1 MPRTRWRVLAL
12 TLTLT
17 MVAVACEGQSGTE
30 VPGEGDQ
37 AAAEATEV
45 AITLTDFAI
54 DPAMPEVPAGAPV
67 TFNVENEGQAPH
79 TYGVIVDGTTYETP
93 MINAG
98 ESAALEVPAL
108 AVGDYEVLCTV
119 PGHADLGMTG
129 TVHAIEGATGGGS
142 TAGGETPSHAT
153 MTAEQMAEG
162 HEQGVV
168 DFAGQLEGK
177 PLTPDHGGQLLEP
190 EMDGNVKVFALTT
203 TEEQWEIAPGEFVD
217 AMAFNGQVPGPEI
230 RVQEGDKVRFQVE
243 NQMSQP
249 FVLHFHGVTLPN
261 EMDGVPYVT
270 QPAIMPGESWT
281 YEFQIVDPPGF
292 YVYHSHF
299 NSAEQ
304 VDRGLYGA
312 LIVEPK
318 SGGWA
323 SVYDVEPDQE
333 STLFIGDGTLGYN
346 LNAKSFPATLPVVA
360 KQGEYVLYHI
370 ANEGAILHPMHMH
383 GFHFEVVGIDGFP
396 LAPDD
401 RYMLDTLVIA
411 PGARYDFIVQADN
424 PGIWAFHC
432 HILPHVEG
440 PEGMFGMVTA
450 LIVQ

>member
-1 MPRTRWRVLAL
+1 MQRVRWGAAVIALA
-12 TLTLT
+12 
-17 MVAVACEGQSGTE
+17 VFASACTVDEGTE
-30 VPGEGDQ
+30 GGGGGDQ
-37 AAAEATEV
+37 AGGAPTAVQIE
-45 AITLTDFAI
+45 LTDFAI
-54 DPAMPEVPAGAPV
+54 DPQMPEVPADTPIAFDV
-67 TFNVENEGQAPH
+67 TNAGQAPH
-79 TYGVIVDGTTYETP
+79 TFGVVVGDQTYETP
-93 MINAG
+93 MIDAG
-98 ESAALEVPAL
+98 GTAVLDVPAL
-108 AVGDYEVLCTV
+108 PAGDYETVCTV
-119 PGHADLGMTG
+119 TGHADLGMTG
-129 TVHAIEGATGGGS
+129 MLHVLAAGDSGSGATGSSGGGHS
-142 TAGGETPSHAT
+142 T
-153 MTAEQMAEG
+153 MTAEEMAAG
-162 HEQGVV
+162 HEEGVLA
-168 DFAGQLEGK
+168 FAGQLEDG
-177 PLTPDHGGQLLEP
+177 PLTPDHGNQPLKPRMEG
-190 EMDGNVKVFALTT
+190 DVKVFDLVT
-203 TEEQWEIAPGEFVD
+203 TEEQWEVAPGEFVD

-230 RVQEGDKVRFQVE
+230 RVQPGDEVRFVVE

-249 FVLHFHGVTLPN
+249 FVLHFHGVTVPI

-281 YEFQIVDPPGF
+281 YEFEIVDPPGF

-312 LIVEPK
+312 LIVEPGR
-318 SGGWA
+318 GGWK
-323 SVYDVEPDQE
+323 SVYGVEPDVE
-333 STLFIGDGTLGYN
+333 TTMFIGDGALGYN
-346 LNAKSFPATLPVVA
+346 LNAKSFPATLPTIA
-360 KQGEYVLYHI
+360 EQGQDVLYHM
-370 ANEGAILHPMHMH
+370 ANEGQLLHPMHLH

-411 PGARYDFIVQADN
+411 PGARYDFIVRADN